1 MQQKSATVAVIKDNK
16 LLLLLRGST
25 APYNPNKYGFP
36 GGMLEDNESLED
48 CVLRELFEETGIKA
62 SKDQLE
68 NLLLKYQSGHK
79 RILFVIKDDTIDS
92 NITISWEHSEYVW
105 VGTSDVADK
114 SLVPGVEVAIK
125 TLADLGYVI

>member
-1 MQQKSATVAVIKDNK
+1 MQKSATVAIIKHKK

-36 GGMLEDNESLED
+36 GGMLEENESLED

-68 NLLLKYQSGHK
+68 NLLLRYQSGHK
-79 RILFVIKDDTIDS
+79 RLLFIIKDDTIDS

-105 VGTSDVADK
+105 VSNSDVVSK
-114 SLVPGVEVAIK
+114 PLVPGVEVAIK
-125 TLADLGYVI
+125 TLTDLGYLN

>member
-48 CVLRELFEETGIKA
+48 CVIRELFEETGIKA

-125 TLADLGYVI
+125 TLSDLGYVI